1 MIKGFSVLNE
11 KVKDLVRI
19 LMIWSGMFI
28 LIFINL
34 GFLGFVLIVIFG
46 GMFVLN
52 GYLFVLGLVLYLIFI
67 R

>member
-1 MIKGFSVLNE
+1 
-11 KVKDLVRI
+11 
-19 LMIWSGMFI
+19 MFI